1 MKKPKNIANFSVEF
15 FMKTE
20 NSTKLLPPSPS
31 PSQAIRHISLYL
43 VWRAKV
49 NLRSKLGFGLGLAHP
64 PPSPTS
70 ASAPPSAQ
78 VVAAAP
84 RNVKRRFDSS
94 SNR

>member
-20 NSTKLLPPSPS
+20 NSTKLLPPS

-49 NLRSKLGFGLGLAHP
+49 NLRSKLGFGLGQAHP
-64 PPSPTS
+64 PPSPAS

-84 RNVKRRFDSS
+84 RNVKRHFDSS